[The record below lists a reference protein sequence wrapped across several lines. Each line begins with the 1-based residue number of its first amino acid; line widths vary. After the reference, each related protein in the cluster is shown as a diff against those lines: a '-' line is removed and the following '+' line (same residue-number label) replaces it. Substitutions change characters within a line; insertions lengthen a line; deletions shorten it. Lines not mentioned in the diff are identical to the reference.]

1 MNMNMNMNKT
11 SLGLGVNTGCNS
23 CPFAT
28 NKTSNVT
35 NNVNQQVNV
44 NNYLNK
50 KDKITIIPSLPPR

>member
-1 MNMNMNMNKT
+1 MNMNMNKT
-11 SLGLGVNTGCNS
+11 SLGLGLNPGCNS